1 MRMETVKKNFDIDVA
16 GNILLD
22 SSKSPKDLQI
32 QSGDTYAAMIID
44 DKPILIKLELTL
56 KE

>member
-1 MRMETVKKNFDIDVA
+1 MRMESTKKNFDIDVA

-22 SSKSPKDLQI
+22 SSKTPKDLQI

-44 DKPILIKLELTL
+44 NKPILIKLELTL